1 MIDKAI
7 YVKLFLEKM
16 NINYWQWQKIKIYL
30 PVN

>member
-16 NINYWQWQKIKIYL
+16 NINYWLW
-30 PVN
+30 